1 MAFKMVEGSLFAV
14 LLRSPWWYSALIAL
28 AFIFV
33 SLIVGSAQFGIFI
46 LALAV
51 PFIGIAGFAF
61 FKQSQRPSPKRV
73 AEVTEEARNMSASEV
88 AAKIAQTYVDI
99 RFDSDPFAGKEAD
112 LELIRGNRKLLLSSK
127 RFKAATT
134 GIEQLK
140 KLVVAGEKAEATGY
154 LYVALGD
161 ISANARKYAAE
172 NDIELIQAER
182 LSEFFDGK
190 AEIKLHRIM

>member
-28 AFIFV
+28 TFIFI
-33 SLIVGSAQFGIFI
+33 SLIIGSAQIAVFI

-61 FKQSQRPSPKRV
+61 FKQSQRPSLKRI
-73 AEVTEEARNMSASEV
+73 AEVTQEAHNMSADEV
-88 AAKIAQTYVDI
+88 AAKVAQSYVDI

-112 LELIRGNRKLLLSSK
+112 LELVRGNRKLLLSSK

-154 LYVALGD
+154 LYVSLGD
-161 ISANARKYAAE
+161 ISANAKKYATE
-172 NDIELIQAER
+172 NEIELIQAER
-182 LSEFFDGK
+182 LAEYFDGK
-190 AEIKLHRIM
+190 AKI